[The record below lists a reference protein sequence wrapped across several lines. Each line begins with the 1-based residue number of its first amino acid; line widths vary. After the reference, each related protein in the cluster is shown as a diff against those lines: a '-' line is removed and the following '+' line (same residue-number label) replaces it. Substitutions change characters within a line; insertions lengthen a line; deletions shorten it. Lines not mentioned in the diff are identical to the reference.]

1 MNAPIE
7 GFVPVFVTHAR
18 ESEQTILGG
27 LMMAPQL
34 FDIVGDIVQ
43 AGDFFTEENRRI
55 FTAVSGLINS
65 AKDCDVIT
73 VWEQLEKGVEIEHL
87 NAMAQYVPSPAN
99 ARKHAQIIRERS
111 LSRKLMAASWDI
123 QELAHDHAMAFEER
137 LEQATSHLAK
147 LLPDVATEDWIGL
160 DKTVETMMTR
170 ISDRA
175 EGRKDDV
182 IPTGLTDLD
191 EMLGG
196 GLRPGQLIIIGA
208 RPSQGKSALAVTVGL
223 NVAQGGLPVGMFSLE
238 MPSEELTQRL
248 TSMLSEIHL
257 ERIRRSERLN
267 DRDWPRLTDAV
278 DKLARLKFQISEL
291 GGPNI
296 NQVRSRARKL
306 KRKHGLSLL
315 IVDYLQLATGTNT
328 KDSRNNQ
335 LGEFSRG
342 LKSLAKELKIPV
354 VALAQLGRDIEK
366 RANPRPMLSDLK
378 DCGDIEQDADVIMF
392 VDRPIMSNATL
403 GQTWECYADLIV
415 GKQRNGPR
423 GSVSLR
429 YVGQNVQFLDWEGD
443 KPSKH
448 GGTPRGEL

>member
-1 MNAPIE
+1 MNTPTE
-7 GFVPVFVTHAR
+7 GFIPAITHAR

-27 LMMAPQL
+27 LMMAPHL
-34 FDIVGDIVQ
+34 FDVIGDILQ
-43 AGDFFTEENRRI
+43 ASDFFFEENQRI
-55 FTAVSGLINS
+55 FTAITGLIVAS
-65 AKDCDVIT
+65 KDCDAIT
-73 VWEQLEKGVEIEHL
+73 VWEQMGKDVELSGLHGL
-87 NAMAQYVPSPAN
+87 TQYVPSASN
-99 ARKHAQIIRERS
+99 ARKHAQIILERS
-111 LSRKLMAASWDI
+111 LSRKLMAASSEI
-123 QELAHDHAMAFEER
+123 QDLAQDHLMPFEER
-137 LEQATSHLAK
+137 LEQATCHLAK

-160 DKTVETMMTR
+160 DKTVETMMGR

-182 IPTGLTDLD
+182 IPTGLADLD

-196 GLRPGQLIIIGA
+196 GMRPGQLIIVGA

-223 NVAQGGLPVGMFSLE
+223 NVAQTGLPVGMFSLE

-267 DRDWPRLTDAV
+267 DRDWPRLTCAI

-342 LKSLAKELKIPV
+342 LKSLAKELKIPI

-366 RANPRPMLSDLK
+366 RVNPRPMLSDLK

-392 VDRPIMSNATL
+392 VDRPIMNNATL
-403 GQTWECYADLIV
+403 GPAWECYADLIV

-423 GSVSLR
+423 GSISLR
-429 YVGQNVQFLDWEGD
+429 YVGENVKFLDWEGD
-443 KPSKH
+443 KPTKH
-448 GGTPRGEL
+448 GGSSRGDL

>member
-1 MNAPIE
+1 MNALTD
-7 GFVPVFVTHAR
+7 GFIPEVTHAR

-27 LMMAPQL
+27 LMMDPNL
-34 FDIVGDIVQ
+34 FDVIGDIVQ
-43 AGDFFTEENRRI
+43 AGDFFFEENQRI
-55 FTAVSGLINS
+55 FAAISGLINS

-73 VWEQLEKGVEIEHL
+73 VWEQMKKDVELARLHSL
-87 NAMAQYVPSPAN
+87 AQYVPSVAN

-111 LSRKLMAASWDI
+111 LSRKLMAASSEI
-123 QELAHDHAMAFEER
+123 QDLALDHLMPFEDR

-147 LLPDVATEDWIGL
+147 LLPDVETEDWIGL
-160 DKTVETMMTR
+160 DKTIVTMMDR

-182 IPTGLTDLD
+182 IPTGLVDLD

-196 GLRPGQLIIIGA
+196 GMRAGQLIIVGA

-223 NVAQGGLPVGMFSLE
+223 NVARTGLPVGMFSLE
-238 MPSEELTQRL
+238 MPTEELTQRL
-248 TSMLSEIHL
+248 TSMLSEVHL
-257 ERIRRSERLN
+257 ECIRRSERLS
-267 DRDWPRLTDAV
+267 DRDWPRLTQAADV
-278 DKLARLKFQISEL
+278 LRLLKFQVSEL

-296 NQVRSRARKL
+296 NQLRSRARKL

-315 IVDYLQLATGTNT
+315 IVDYLQLATGTNS

-335 LGEFSRG
+335 LGEVSRG
-342 LKSLAKELKIPV
+342 LKSLAKELKIPII
-354 VALAQLGRDIEK
+354 ALAQLGRDIEK
-366 RANPRPMLSDLK
+366 RANPRPMMSDLK
-378 DCGDIEQDADVIMF
+378 DCGDIEQDADVILF
-392 VDRPIMSNATL
+392 VDRPIMNNATL
-403 GQTWECYADLIV
+403 GPAWERYADLIV

-429 YVGQNVQFLDWEGD
+429 YVGENVQFLDWHGE

-448 GGTPRGEL
+448 GGSYRGEL